1 MTDKDLNHSV
11 KILERWLDY
20 QRYQERWPG
29 ISIGIVLKDKTI
41 FKKGYGFANIEHKT
55 KATDLTCYRIASISK
70 IFTGIAIMQLIEQS
84 KLNLSDKVVKY
95 LPWFTSENEPK
106 LKNISV
112 KSLLNHTANI
122 TRDGTT
128 LHWDNDKFPNV
139 EELKREISKGI
150 TVILDNNKWKYSN
163 FGYSILGSIIEKVSG
178 MTYEEFIQKNII
190 KKIGLKYTSSVL
202 TGTIRK
208 YLATGYT
215 KDLPGIKRTAFK
227 DPETNAMAAAAGL
240 SSNTQDMTKFMIA
253 NFGNNNSLLKK
264 NTKQILR
271 KLQWKD
277 ENSARNLVFA
287 VWENDGHEI
296 LGHGGSFQGF
306 SSRFGIDDEN
316 KVGVVIFIN
325 IINAPTK
332 KILDNIFHTIYWTPK
347 YTKQLNKLRQYPNN
361 AKILEGRYIGRWGV
375 TDVVALGNTLLAFN
389 PAREKPLKYAQ
400 SLEYVGDDS
409 FTIHSYDGYESIGQK
424 LQFDIKNLRVV

>member
-178 MTYEEFIQKNII
+178 MTYEEFIQK
-190 KKIGLKYTSSVL
+190 
-202 TGTIRK
+202 
-208 YLATGYT
+208 
-215 KDLPGIKRTAFK
+215 
-227 DPETNAMAAAAGL
+227 
-240 SSNTQDMTKFMIA
+240 
-253 NFGNNNSLLKK
+253 
-264 NTKQILR
+264 
-271 KLQWKD
+271 
-277 ENSARNLVFA
+277 
-287 VWENDGHEI
+287 
-296 LGHGGSFQGF
+296 
-306 SSRFGIDDEN
+306 
-316 KVGVVIFIN
+316 
-325 IINAPTK
+325 
-332 KILDNIFHTIYWTPK
+332 
-347 YTKQLNKLRQYPNN
+347 
-361 AKILEGRYIGRWGV
+361 
-375 TDVVALGNTLLAFN
+375 
-389 PAREKPLKYAQ
+389 
-400 SLEYVGDDS
+400 
-409 FTIHSYDGYESIGQK
+409 
-424 LQFDIKNLRVV
+424 